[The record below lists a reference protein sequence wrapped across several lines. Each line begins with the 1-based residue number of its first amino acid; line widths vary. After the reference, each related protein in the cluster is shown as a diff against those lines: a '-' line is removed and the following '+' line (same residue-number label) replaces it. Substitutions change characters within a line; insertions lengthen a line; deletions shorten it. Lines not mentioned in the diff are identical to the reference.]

1 MSRVRKYELIPTR
14 HFTPEGKPLWQLR
27 ALIDF
32 ARVKAGDLGGLIEG
46 EHNLPHDGLAW
57 VYPGAVLHGDGY
69 VSDGAPIIPVA
80 VRPRPPVRPVM
91 PELPSS
97 GPGSGRPRAPHLRP
111 RRRSVIW

>member
-1 MSRVRKYELIPTR
+1 MVLVRKYELLATR

-46 EHNLPHDGLAW
+46 EHNLPQEGLAW

-69 VSDGAPIIPVA
+69 VSDGTPIIPVA
-80 VRPRPPVRPVM
+80 VRPVMPDPSVDDAFPRPP
-91 PELPSS
+91 
-97 GPGSGRPRAPHLRP
+97 GRRRLRP
-111 RRRSVIW
+111 RSRQVIW

>member
-1 MSRVRKYELIPTR
+1 MVQRKYELIPTR

-69 VSDGAPIIPVA
+69 VSDGTPIIPVA
-80 VRPRPPVRPVM
+80 VRPIM

-97 GPGSGRPRAPHLRP
+97 GPAGGRSRAPHLRP
-111 RRRSVIW
+111 RRRPVIW